1 MRNHDVSRREKIV
14 TIMEAILL
22 GLIQGLTEFLPVS
35 SSGHLAL
42 AKPILGIDAE
52 AGHFTTLV
60 VFVHLGTALSVIS
73 AYRQQVGAIV
83 FQTARVLIAPKKLSI
98 EFSRNESFRQAVQ
111 IGITLIPTG
120 IAYIFMKEAI
130 DNFFDRPHWVGALLI
145 ATGLLLSLTL
155 FRKTPKG
162 RITIIK
168 SLIIG
173 TAQAFAMLPGI
184 SRSGATIAAAIYM
197 NVDREQAARFSFLM
211 ALPVILAGA
220 LLEGRD
226 LLGSNIN
233 SAQWRVILLAT
244 LVAYLSGLLA
254 IRLVIHVVK
263 RGKLQY
269 FAAYCLVA
277 GALALILL

>member
-1 MRNHDVSRREKIV
+1 M
-14 TIMEAILL
+14 TILEAILL

-73 AYRQQVGAIV
+73 VYRQQVGAIV
-83 FQTARVLIAPKKLSI
+83 FQAALTLSTPSKLSI
-98 EFSRNESFRQAVQ
+98 EYRRNEPFRQAVQ
-111 IGITLIPTG
+111 IGVTLIPTG
-120 IAYIFMKEAI
+120 IAYIFMKDAI
-130 DNFFDRPHWVGALLI
+130 DKFFDEPHWVGALLI
-145 ATGLLLSLTL
+145 ATGLLLFLTL
-155 FRKTPKG
+155 LRKNPMG
-162 RITIIK
+162 RLTAGK
-168 SLIIG
+168 TLLIG

-184 SRSGATIAAAIYM
+184 SRSGATIAAAIYL

-226 LLGSNIN
+226 LLGSNI
-233 SAQWRVILLAT
+233 STSQWTVILLAT
-244 LVAYLSGLLA
+244 LVAYLSGLVA
-254 IRLVIHVVK
+254 IRLVIHIVK

-277 GALALILL
+277 GTLALLLL